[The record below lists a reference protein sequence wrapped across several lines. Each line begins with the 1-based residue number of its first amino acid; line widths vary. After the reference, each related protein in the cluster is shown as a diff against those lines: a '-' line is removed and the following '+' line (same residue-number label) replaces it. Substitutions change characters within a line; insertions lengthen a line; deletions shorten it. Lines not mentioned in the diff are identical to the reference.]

1 MQVGLGRLYTVTFE
15 NVSYTTANGDHD
27 YFELTPADDKP
38 IVLEAIYIYTT
49 TEVGDAQEE
58 QVRWSIVRGH
68 TTSGSGGSA
77 PTPAPAG
84 QSTDSA
90 AGFTAETSN
99 TTIASTAGTTLHA
112 GAYNIRTGLEYV
124 PPPEHRIV
132 CTQGQTTLVVRQL
145 STLADDA
152 SMSGT
157 AYVREI
163 G

>member
-1 MQVGLGRLYTVTFE
+1 MQVGLGRLYSVTFE
-15 NVSYTTANGDHD
+15 NVSFTTANGDHD

-38 IVLEAIYIYTT
+38 IALEAVYVYTT
-49 TEVGDAQEE
+49 SEVGDAQEE

-77 PTPAPAG
+77 PTPAVYS
-84 QSTDSA
+84 QSTDAA
-90 AGFTAETSN
+90 AGFTAETAN
-99 TTIASTAGTTLHA
+99 TTIASTGGTTLHV
-112 GAYNIRTGLEYV
+112 GAFNIRIGLEYV

-132 CTQGQTTLVVRQL
+132 TTQGNTTIVVRQL

-152 SMSGT
+152 TMSGT
-157 AYVREI
+157 AIVREI

>member
-1 MQVGLGRLYTVTFE
+1 MIGVGRLYTVSFD
-15 NVSYTTANGDHD
+15 NVSYTNANGDHD
-27 YFELTPADDKP
+27 YFEITPADDK
-38 IVLEAIYIYTT
+38 VCVVEAIYVYTT

-77 PTPAPAG
+77 PTPAPLL
-84 QSTDSA
+84 STDTA
-90 AGFTAETSN
+90 AGFTTETSN
-99 TTIASTAGTTLHA
+99 TSIASTAGTTLHV
-112 GAYNIRTGLEYV
+112 GTYNIRTGLEFV
-124 PPPEHRIV
+124 PPPEHRIIV
-132 CTQGQTTLVVRQL
+132 TQAHTTLVVRQL

-157 AYVREI
+157 LYVREL

>member
-1 MQVGLGRLYTVTFE
+1 MIGIGRLYTVSFD
-15 NVSYTTANGDHD
+15 NVSFTTANGDYD

-38 IVLEAIYIYTT
+38 IAIEAIYVYTT

-77 PTPAPAG
+77 PTPAPASL
-84 QSTDSA
+84 STDTA
-90 AGFTAETSN
+90 AGFTAETANS
-99 TTIASTAGTTLHA
+99 TIASTAGTTIHV
-112 GAYNIRTGLEYV
+112 GAFNIRTGLEYV
-124 PPPEHRIV
+124 PPPEHRIIA
-132 CTQGQTTLVVRQL
+132 TQAHTTIVVRQL

-152 SMSGT
+152 NMSGT
-157 AYVREI
+157 IYVREL

>member
-1 MQVGLGRLYTVTFE
+1 MVGLGRLYIVSFD
-15 NVSYTTANGDHD
+15 NVSYTNANGDHD

-38 IVLEAIYIYTT
+38 VSIEAIYLYTT

-77 PTPAPAG
+77 PTPAPVI
-84 QSTDSA
+84 STDTA

-99 TTIASTAGTTLHA
+99 TTIASTAGTTLHV
-112 GAYNIRTGLEYV
+112 GAFNIRVGLEFV
-124 PPPEHRIV
+124 PPPEHRIIA
-132 CTQGQTTLVVRQL
+132 TQAHTTLVVRQL

-152 SMSGT
+152 NMSGSI
-157 AYVREI
+157 YVREL